1 MIAIDTDLLVYAH
14 RSATPEH
21 RAAWAALESAANLP
35 GGFAITLPSVAE
47 FFGIVTHPAS
57 SGRPSS
63 PGEAAAFLRALEEG
77 GLAILGPGPGFA
89 ARLLQTAD
97 DLEVNGPR
105 VFDLQI
111 ALCALDGGASELWT
125 HDRGFVKVPG
135 LALHDPLG

>member
-1 MIAIDTDLLVYAH
+1 MIAFDTDLLVYAH

-21 RAAWAALESAANLP
+21 RAAWAALDAAANTP
-35 GGFAITLPSVAE
+35 GGFAIALPSVAE

-63 PGEAAAFLRALEEG
+63 VSEAAAFLRALEDG
-77 GLAILGPGPGFA
+77 GLVILGPAPGFA
-89 ARLLQTAD
+89 ARLLQTAI
-97 DLEVNGPR
+97 DLAVSGPR

-111 ALCALDGGASELWT
+111 ALCALDGGATELWT